1 MTKKRIIFAK
11 NFNIIINNNNL
22 FILNEKEK
30 KLYEFLSGFITE
42 DRKKRFEQVLQYRTR
57 HFTIVLEDIYQSH
70 NASAVLRSCDLTGIQ
85 DIHIIENKWVYDINP
100 DIVVGST
107 KWLDLHK
114 YNVEEFNTPE
124 AFDHLHD
131 MGYKIVATCP
141 HNNDY
146 TPDTL
151 PLEEPIAI
159 VFGTEKT
166 GLSDYA
172 LEHADMY
179 VQIPMYGFTESFNIS
194 VSAALLMYTLTQRLH
209 KRDDISWRLT
219 DDELEL
225 LRLDWT
231 RKSLNRVRS
240 FEDKFFEMHPEYKR

>member
-42 DRKKRFEQVLQYRTR
+42 ERKKRFEQVLQYRTK
-57 HFTIVLEDIYQSH
+57 HITIVLEDIYQSH

-151 PLEEPIAI
+151 PLEKPIAI

-179 VQIPMYGFTESFNIS
+179 VQIPMYGFTDSFNIS

-219 DDELEL
+219 DDELEI